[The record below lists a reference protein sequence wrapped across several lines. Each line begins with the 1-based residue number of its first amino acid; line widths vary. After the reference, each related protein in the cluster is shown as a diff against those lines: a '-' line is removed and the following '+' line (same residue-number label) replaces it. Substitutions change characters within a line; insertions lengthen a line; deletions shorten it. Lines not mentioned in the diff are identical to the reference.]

1 MIKVLYL
8 IDLLVFVGIIVGV
21 ASFANSKLAAVIV
34 GGIVFGLAVM
44 ILDLDLGINIIRLCG
59 FGFVALLA
67 CAVCKALW
75 K

>member
-8 IDLLVFVGIIVGV
+8 IGLLVFVGIIVCI

-44 ILDLDLGINIIRLCG
+44 ILDLDLGSKLQ
-59 FGFVALLA
+59 
-67 CAVCKALW
+67 
-75 K
+75 

>member
-8 IDLLVFVGIIVGV
+8 IGLLVFVGIIVGV

-44 ILDLDLGINIIRLCG
+44 ILDLDLVKCIN
-59 FGFVALLA
+59 
-67 CAVCKALW
+67 
-75 K
+75 

>member
-8 IDLLVFVGIIVGV
+8 IGLLVFVGIIVGV
-21 ASFANSKLAAVIV
+21 ASFANSKLVAVIV

-44 ILDLDLGINIIRLCG
+44 ILDNIIRLCG